1 VGYAVWTWNRS
12 NELIREEE
20 MGFIKSKIKPH
31 FFQEKVLR
39 KLQRNHRDGVKNN
52 ELFQRINKRI
62 QRQNKDWTEKLLKKL
77 LTLHYKA

>member
-1 VGYAVWTWNRS
+1 LLTVEKFKKLRKIAILGIDLNSRNGVGYAVWIWNRS

-20 MGFIKSKIKPH
+20 IGFIKSKIKPH

-52 ELFQRINKRI
+52 EL
-62 QRQNKDWTEKLLKKL
+62 W
-77 LTLHYKA
+77 